1 MATRRKTSRI
11 TIRTVAE
18 DSGVSVAAVS
28 KVLRDAYGVSESLRA
43 KVQASMARLGY
54 RPHAAAR
61 GMRGQTYTLGI
72 LLNDTRN
79 PFVPDI
85 LDGVNT
91 ALSRTQYQALIGMG
105 QAMAPIE
112 TALVDAM
119 VDRQMDGIIMI
130 GPRMSTRELAVVA
143 ARIPTVA
150 IAHHEPNATTFDTV
164 NNDDV
169 LGAQLVVRHLVA
181 GGYRNI
187 SMLSMELPGIGETV
201 VITPREDGYRLA
213 MTEAGL
219 TRHIN
224 VIPAPET
231 AREVRSVSKH
241 MLQSRNRPD
250 AVFCWSDYFAFEF
263 LSVAREL
270 GVRVPEDLAVVGY
283 DNSSYCDLAQ
293 NALTSI
299 DQSGQLLGIQSAR
312 LLIERIK
319 GREAAEHFVVTPRL
333 VVRSS
338 SQRSGPSGKHLT

>member
-1 MATRRKTSRI
+1 MFRPLATGGRVSVSGGLRWRLARKRERV

-28 KVLRDAYGVSESLRA
+28 KVLRDAYGVSNSLRA

-61 GMRGQTYTLGI
+61 GMRGQTFTLGI

-130 GPRMSTRELAVVA
+130 GPRMSPRELAVVA

-150 IAHHEPNATTFDTV
+150 IAHHEPTRRPLIPSTTTTF
-164 NNDDV
+164 
-169 LGAQLVVRHLVA
+169 
-181 GGYRNI
+181 
-187 SMLSMELPGIGETV
+187 
-201 VITPREDGYRLA
+201 LA
-213 MTEAGL
+213 
-219 TRHIN
+219 
-224 VIPAPET
+224 P
-231 AREVRSVSKH
+231 
-241 MLQSRNRPD
+241 
-250 AVFCWSDYFAFEF
+250 
-263 LSVAREL
+263 
-270 GVRVPEDLAVVGY
+270 
-283 DNSSYCDLAQ
+283 NSSS
-293 NALTSI
+293 SI
-299 DQSGQLLGIQSAR
+299 W
-312 LLIERIK
+312 
-319 GREAAEHFVVTPRL
+319 
-333 VVRSS
+333 
-338 SQRSGPSGKHLT
+338 